1 MFNLHFAMEHSDMSY
16 IPHTEKDIQEMLKVI
31 GAESVEDLFKA
42 IPDNLRVKK
51 PLNLPA
57 PLSEQELIQEMT
69 TLSRKNATVEEY
81 VSFLGAG
88 AYNHYMPSI
97 VNHLISRSEFYTAY
111 TPYQPEIS
119 QGTLQAVF
127 EYQTLICQLTGM
139 DVSNASMYDGASAS
153 AEAVLMARRINNRSK
168 VILSAAI
175 HPEYRGVINTY
186 LSGNRDSIKEVF
198 YCTET
203 GRTMPEAIEKLLDK
217 DTSSVVIQQPNFFG
231 SIEDIKAIAEVVH
244 KNNSILIISIAE
256 PISLGLLK
264 PPGELG
270 ADIVI
275 GEGQAFGNGLNFG
288 GPYLGFFATLEKYLR
303 QMPGRLVG
311 ETVDKRGK
319 SGYVLTMAAREQHI
333 RREKATSNICTNE
346 GLCALAAAIY
356 LTALGKNGLMELARL
371 NLSKAEYL
379 KNGLA
384 NIKGIKPAFT
394 APTFNEFVIE
404 LDKEP
409 DGVLKALLKKGVIAG
424 LQLKGLYREL
434 SRHVLICATEMNT
447 KEQMDELLEGLEK
460 IAT

>member
-1 MFNLHFAMEHSDMSY
+1 MSY
-16 IPHTEKDIQEMLKVI
+16 IPHTEKDVQEMLKVI

-88 AYNHYMPSI
+88 AYNHYIPSI

-119 QGTLQAVF
+119 QGTLQAIF

-139 DVSNASMYDGASAS
+139 DVSNASMYDGASAT

-175 HPEYRGVINTY
+175 HPEYREVINTY
-186 LSGNRDSIKEVF
+186 LSGNRDNIKEVF

-203 GRTMPEAIEKLLDK
+203 GRTLPEAIEKLLDK

-244 KNNSILIISIAE
+244 KNNSILIIAITE

-346 GLCALAAAIY
+346 GLCALAAAVY

-404 LDKEP
+404 MEKEP
-409 DGVLKALLKKGVIAG
+409 DAVLKTLLKKGVIAG
-424 LQLKGLYREL
+424 LPLK
-434 SRHVLICATEMNT
+434 
-447 KEQMDELLEGLEK
+447 
-460 IAT
+460 

>member
-1 MFNLHFAMEHSDMSY
+1 MSY
-16 IPHTEKDIQEMLKVI
+16 IPHTEKDIREMLSAV
-31 GAESVEDLFKA
+31 GAQSIEELFKA
-42 IPDNLRVKK
+42 IPDNLRLKK

-57 PLSEQELIQEMT
+57 PLAEQELFQEL
-69 TLSRKNATVEEY
+69 LSVSKKNATVDEY
-81 VSFLGAG
+81 ISFLGAG
-88 AYNHYMPSI
+88 AYHHYVPSI

-119 QGTLQAVF
+119 QGTLQAIF

-139 DVSNASMYDGASAS
+139 DVANASMYDGASAT
-153 AEAVLMARRINNRSK
+153 AEAVLMARRINNKSK
-168 VILSAAI
+168 VIVSSTL
-175 HPEYRGVINTY
+175 HPEYREVVNTY
-186 LSGNRDSIKEVF
+186 LFKNSDNIKEVL

-203 GRTMPEAIEKLLDK
+203 GRTLPDAIEKLLDK
-217 DTSSVVIQQPNFFG
+217 DTSCVVIQSPNFFG
-231 SIEDIKAIAEVVH
+231 SIEDIKIISEVVH
-244 KNNSILIISIAE
+244 KNNSILIVAITE

-311 ETVDKRGK
+311 ETVDKNGK
-319 SGYVLTMAAREQHI
+319 RGYVLTMATREQHI

-346 GLCALAAAIY
+346 GLCALSAAIY
-356 LTALGKNGLMELARL
+356 LTALGKSGLMELARL
-371 NLSKAEYL
+371 NLSKAHYL
-379 KNGLA
+379 KEQLK

-404 LDKEP
+404 IEKEP
-409 DGVLKALLKKGVIAG
+409 DAVLKTLLKKGIIAG
-424 LQLKGLYREL
+424 LPLRKFYTEL
-434 SRHVLICATEMNT
+434 SRHILICVTEMNT
-447 KEQMDELLEGLEK
+447 KEQMDELADGLGK
-460 IAT
+460 I

>member
-1 MFNLHFAMEHSDMSY
+1 MSY
-16 IPHTEKDIQEMLKVI
+16 IPHTEKDIQEMLKVA
-31 GAESVEDLFKA
+31 GAKSVEDLFTT
-42 IPDNLRVKK
+42 IPDNIRIKK

-69 TLSRKNATVEEY
+69 TLIRKNAAVEEY

-88 AYNHYMPSI
+88 AYNHYIPSI

-119 QGTLQAVF
+119 QGTLQAIF

-139 DVSNASMYDGASAS
+139 DVSNASMYDGASAT

-175 HPEYRGVINTY
+175 HPEYREVINTY

-203 GRTMPEAIEKLLDK
+203 GRTVPEAIEKLLDK

-264 PPGELG
+264 PQGELG

-319 SGYVLTMAAREQHI
+319 SGYVLTMATREQHI

-371 NLSKAEYL
+371 NLSKSEYL
-379 KNGLA
+379 KKGLA

-409 DGVLKALLKKGVIAG
+409 DDMLKAFLKKGMIAG
-424 LQLKGLYREL
+424 LPLKRIYHEL

-447 KEQMDELLEGLEK
+447 KGQMDELLEGLEK

>member
-1 MFNLHFAMEHSDMSY
+1 MSY

-31 GAESVEDLFKA
+31 GAEFVEDLFKA

-69 TLSRKNATVEEY
+69 TLSIKNATVEEY

-88 AYNHYMPSI
+88 AYNHYIPSI

-119 QGTLQAVF
+119 QGTLQAIF

-139 DVSNASMYDGASAS
+139 DVSNASMYDGASAT

-175 HPEYRGVINTY
+175 HPEYREVINTY
-186 LSGNRDSIKEVF
+186 LSGNRDNIKEVF

-203 GRTMPEAIEKLLDK
+203 GRTLPEAIEKLLDK

-244 KNNSILIISIAE
+244 KNNSILIIAITE

-404 LDKEP
+404 TEKEP
-409 DGVLKALLKKGVIAG
+409 DAVLKTLLKKGIIAG
-424 LQLKGLYREL
+424 LPLKRFYPEL
-434 SRHVLICATEMNT
+434 SRHILICATEMNT

-460 IAT
+460 IAQ

>member
-1 MFNLHFAMEHSDMSY
+1 MFMSY
-16 IPHTEKDIQEMLKVI
+16 IPHTEKDIQEMLDAV
-31 GAESVEDLFKA
+31 GVASVEELFKP
-42 IPDNLRVKK
+42 IPDNLRLKK

-57 PLSEQELIQEMT
+57 SLSEQELHQK
-69 TLSRKNATVEEY
+69 LSALGKKNATVDEY
-81 VSFLGAG
+81 ISFLGAG
-88 AYNHYMPSI
+88 AYHHYIPSV
-97 VNHLISRSEFYTAY
+97 VNHLILRSEFYTAY

-119 QGTLQAVF
+119 QGTLQAIF

-139 DVSNASMYDGASAS
+139 EVANASMYDGASAT
-153 AEAVLMARRINNRSK
+153 AEAVLMARRITNRAK
-168 VILSAAI
+168 VILNAAL
-175 HPEYRGVINTY
+175 HPEYREVVKTY
-186 LSGNRDSIKEVF
+186 LSGNRDNIKEVF

-203 GRTMPEAIEKLLDK
+203 GRTLPDAIEKLLDK
-217 DTSSVVIQQPNFFG
+217 DTSCVVIQSPNFFG
-231 SIEDIKAIAEVVH
+231 SIEDIKTISEVVH
-244 KNNSILIISIAE
+244 KNNSILIVAITE

-270 ADIVI
+270 ADIVV

-311 ETVDKRGK
+311 ETVDKNGKRG
-319 SGYVLTMAAREQHI
+319 YILTMATREQHI

-346 GLCALAAAIY
+346 GLCALSATIY
-356 LTALGKNGLMELARL
+356 LTAIGKNGLMELARL

-404 LDKEP
+404 VEKEP
-409 DGVLKALLKKGVIAG
+409 DAVLKVLLKKGIIVG
-424 LQLKGLYREL
+424 LPLKKFYSEL
-434 SRHVLICATEMNT
+434 SRHILLCATEMNS
-447 KEQMDELLEGLEK
+447 K
-460 IAT
+460 

>member
-1 MFNLHFAMEHSDMSY
+1 MSY

-119 QGTLQAVF
+119 QGTLQAIF

-139 DVSNASMYDGASAS
+139 DVSNASMYDGASAT

-424 LQLKGLYREL
+424 LQLKGHYREL

-447 KEQMDELLEGLEK
+447 KKQMDELLEGMGK
-460 IAT
+460 IV